1 MAGSGVDSVA
11 MTTEQFNSNV
21 FSDVN
26 ELKRLHPDDASATN
40 SIKKKH
46 LRDPRLLTTGLEP
59 IKTFNSFELLS
70 QMDDETSDTNANNNN
85 NKNTNNEN
93 NNNTEPSTK
102 LPTKPPPI
110 YLKTPVVFKELCLA
124 LTNLA
129 GKDSFSC
136 VSTTRGVTIRPAS
149 PDSYRKFVTLFK
161 ERDLEFHT
169 FQLRDDRAFRVVIR
183 GLHPSIP
190 PTDISNE
197 LQLQGYQIRSVVN
210 VISRN
215 KLSLPLHFVD
225 LEPDANNDSIF
236 QLKSLLHTV
245 IRVEEPRK
253 KRLIVQCTRC
263 QQYGHTRS
271 YCNHQIRCVRCGG
284 KHEPTACNKKPEDQ
298 PRCANCCKN
307 HPANYRGCE
316 VHKQLQQIRRN
327 SPTYASGRSNET
339 PKPSLSRPSP
349 KFSPNEFPVLP
360 GSTKV
365 TQNSSEEQQIF
376 KNVSN
381 NNMKTVSKYNDTV
394 HCVNNGLDS
403 NILYSHAVNN
413 SMYNSSV
420 NNSLYNH
427 HHLVNNSSSP
437 VNSSHISPTNH
448 TFHDARSSQ
457 QAAPLSALLFQLQ
470 SLIQPLF
477 DIVKQLTYATQAFL
491 SNGR

>member
-1 MAGSGVDSVA
+1 MDDSGVVVDFVA
-11 MTTEQFNSNV
+11 MTTEQSSSNS
-21 FSDVN
+21 DIN

-40 SIKKKH
+40 SVKKKH
-46 LRDPRLLTTGLEP
+46 IRDPRNTTPGRDP
-59 IKTFNSFELLS
+59 IKTFNSFEVLS
-70 QMDDETSDTNANNNN
+70 QMEDDNSDNNTN
-85 NKNTNNEN
+85 NNEN
-93 NNNTEPSTK
+93 NNNSNNTQPSTK
-102 LPTKPPPI
+102 LPAKPPPI
-110 YLKTPVVFKELCLA
+110 YLKTPVVFKDLCLA

-161 ERDLEFHT
+161 ERNLEFHT

-190 PTDISNE
+190 PTDISSE

-215 KLSLPLHFVD
+215 KVSLPLHFVD

-236 QLKSLLHTV
+236 ELKALLHTA

-271 YCNHQIRCVRCGG
+271 YCNHQIRCVKCGG
-284 KHEPTACNKKPEDQ
+284 QHEPTACNKKPEDQ

-316 VHKQLQQIRRN
+316 VHKQLQQLRRT
-327 SPTYASGRSNET
+327 SPNYAGGRSSET
-339 PKPSLSRPSP
+339 LKPSLSRPSP
-349 KFSPNEFPVLP
+349 RFSPNEFPVLR

-365 TQNSSEEQQIF
+365 IQNSSEEQQIF

-381 NNMKTVSKYNDTV
+381 NKMKTVSSNYNGTV
-394 HCVNNGLDS
+394 HSVNNGLDS

-420 NNSLYNH
+420 NNPLYN
-427 HHLVNNSSSP
+427 HHLVNNSSP
-437 VNSSHISPTNH
+437 VNSSHNSSTNH
-448 TFHDARSSQ
+448 TFHDVRPSQ
-457 QAAPLSALLFQLQ
+457 QAAPLSTILFQLQ

-491 SNGR
+491 NNGP